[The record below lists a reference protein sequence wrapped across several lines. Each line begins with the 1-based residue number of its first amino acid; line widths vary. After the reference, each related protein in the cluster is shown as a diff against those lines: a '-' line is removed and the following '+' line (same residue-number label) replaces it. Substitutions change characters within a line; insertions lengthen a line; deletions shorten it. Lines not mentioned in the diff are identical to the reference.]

1 MSEGLASAM
10 LLGKKGGAP
19 VKTVLDRATAGPA
32 CESAV
37 EFWTRDYLLRHCEGY
52 GVERP
57 EGCRVGFVSEV
68 VETDDVLEFLVEGSS
83 GEFRVPVDAIDRFDA
98 RGQRITLAQRQ
109 ELVS

>member
-1 MSEGLASAM
+1 MSQGLASAM

-19 VKTVLDRATAGPA
+19 VKTVLDRATAGPHA

-37 EFWTRDYLLRHCEGY
+37 EFWTREYLLRHCEGY
-52 GVERP
+52 VVDRP

-68 VETDDVLEFLVEGSS
+68 VETDDVVEFLVEGSS

-98 RGQRITLAQRQ
+98 RGQRITLAVR
-109 ELVS
+109 